1 VGTRFLPG
9 AAACSSA
16 VFIFVC
22 CISPRLCL
30 VNSRHGDRRWPKRN
44 LRE

>member
-16 VFIFVC
+16 DFIFVC
-22 CISPRLCL
+22 CISPKI
-30 VNSRHGDRRWPKRN
+30 VFG
-44 LRE
+44 